1 MRQVHEMGS
10 HVRGNDDMYGIMY
23 QLIPNPDHPP
33 LAVTSIAAQC
43 WREEGRWHFRYVV
56 DGVAQLLLPDP
67 VEPARADE
75 LWRTTCFE
83 AFVGGSGTTYR
94 EYNFAPSGQ
103 WAAYAFD
110 APRSG
115 MRHADEQ
122 AEVWLEGGESWI
134 AVEAELT
141 GEFASNAPL
150 NLTVV
155 VEETGGH
162 KSYWALAHPA
172 GPPDFHDR
180 SCFIARLPE

>member
-1 MRQVHEMGS
+1 M
-10 HVRGNDDMYGIMY
+10 N
-23 QLIPNPDHPP
+23 LIPHPGHPP
-33 LAVTSIAAQC
+33 IAVTAIEAQF
-43 WREEGRWHFRYVV
+43 WREGGRWRFRYLVE
-56 DGVAQLLLPDP
+56 GVAQLILPDP
-67 VEPARADE
+67 AEPTRTDE

-83 AFVGGSGTTYR
+83 AFVGGPGTAYR
-94 EYNFAPSGQ
+94 EYNFAASGD

-110 APRSG
+110 APRSA
-115 MRHADEQ
+115 MRNADDR

-134 AVEAELT
+134 AVEAEVT

-150 NLTVV
+150 SLTAV